1 MCVVQF
7 KDMKTLWTLT
17 TEEWKGQ
24 KKQRDIYK
32 KKKKKHPKL
41 CLFIKII
48 KTFIMY
54 HVTTS
59 FYNSFSGSFFE
70 NTLLHIVKLF
80 FDNPPKTTTYLSFDI
95 RVYLKRPRW
104 CSVWRGTPGSSHS
117 RHVNCGSGR
126 LWKCDKTNIS
136 YWRGSSERD
145 SLGFRWGDTTK
156 MHFINQTFYNYN
168 RRPTSRDHF

>member
-24 KKQRDIYK
+24 KKQRDIY

-80 FDNPPKTTTYLSFDI
+80 FDNPPKTTTYLSFDTCLFKTASL
-95 RVYLKRPRW
+95 VQ
-104 CSVWRGTPGSSHS
+104 
-117 RHVNCGSGR
+117 R
-126 LWKCDKTNIS
+126 LEGHA
-136 YWRGSSERD
+136 RLL
-145 SLGFRWGDTTK
+145 SLSACPLWVR
-156 MHFINQTFYNYN
+156 TFVEV
-168 RRPTSRDHF
+168 